1 MPRPEALDAGT
12 LALVRFAAAIAEG
25 DEAELLERIDEL
37 RAAETPAIWVEELL
51 LQSLLMVGYP
61 RTLVAMA
68 HWRRAGGTPAPTSDP
83 DADYARAAE
92 WRRRGEATCATVYG
106 DHYRKLRQN
115 VAALHPALDAWM
127 VGEGYGR
134 TLSRPG
140 LDLPRRELCVV
151 AQTAVLDTPRQLYSH
166 LRGAL
171 NAGATVADVEATLA
185 AVHPLL
191 TAAHWRRVRELW
203 NEISAGQDGAD

>member
-1 MPRPEALDAGT
+1 MSRTEALDAGT

-68 HWRRAGGTPAPTSDP
+68 HWRRAGGAPAPTSDP

-92 WRRRGEATCATVYG
+92 WRHRGEATCAMVYG

-115 VAALHPALDAWM
+115 VAALHPVLDAWM
-127 VGEGYGR
+127 VAEGYGR

-151 AQTAVLDTPRQLYSH
+151 AQTAVLDTPRQLHSH

-171 NAGATVADVEATLA
+171 NAGASVADVEATLG

-191 TAAHWRRVRELW
+191 TNAHWRRVRQLW
-203 NEISAGQDGAD
+203 EEISGGLGGAD

>member
-1 MPRPEALDAGT
+1 MPRAEALDART

-25 DEAELLERIDEL
+25 DEQELLARVDEL
-37 RAAETPAIWVEELL
+37 LAAATPVPWVEELL

-61 RTLVAMA
+61 RTLVATA
-68 HWRRAGGTPAPTSDP
+68 LWRKAGGVPAPTSDP
-83 DADYARAAE
+83 DADYKRVAE

-106 DHYRKLRQN
+106 DHYRKLREN

-127 VGEGYGR
+127 VAEGYGR

-140 LDLPRRELCVV
+140 LDLPLRELCVV
-151 AQTAVLDTPRQLYSH
+151 AQTAVLDTPRQLHSH

-171 NAGATVADVEATLA
+171 NAGASVEDVDAALA

-191 TAAHWRRVRELW
+191 TAAHWRRVRDLW
-203 NEISAGQDGAD
+203 SEVRGAGSAAD

>member
-1 MPRPEALDAGT
+1 MSRTEALDART

-25 DEAELLERIDEL
+25 DEEELLARIDEL
-37 RAAETPAIWVEELL
+37 RAADTPVAWVEELL

-68 HWRRAGGTPAPTSDP
+68 FWRQAGEIPAPASDP
-83 DADYARAAE
+83 DADYKRVAE

-127 VGEGYGR
+127 VVEGYGR

-140 LDLPRRELCVV
+140 LELSLRELCVV
-151 AQTAVLDTPRQLYSH
+151 AQTAVLDTPRQLHSH

-171 NAGATVADVEATLA
+171 NAGASVEDVDATLA

-203 NEISAGQDGAD
+203 SEVRGTGSPAD